1 MSAPENAPSAD
12 PADLQSGPGEASS
25 AATDAAPV
33 SAPDAVPLSAPLSAT
48 DAGPSYH
55 AGSAPGSTAASARTV
70 PRALGV
76 ALATVGLLAVT
87 ATSTAVTVA
96 VGKPDGRPAAVAAAA
111 PTVSASASAAPSAS
125 PSPTPTATPTPTPPP
140 PPAPK
145 PSSTLHGTVD
155 GSTHG
160 GDLRYFF
167 APIPDNGE
175 SFGSADGVKMSDDE
189 LSAEY
194 GGQKDIMSI
203 LNSYGYKEAAERT
216 YRTADG
222 KANVRIRL
230 MRFSSA
236 SHASDFVKNAT
247 YSEGDAFDVDGV
259 SGARGFM
266 FKPEQ
271 KAYTGEMIGIA
282 SKGDV
287 EFEIEIQVK
296 GDPDKAVLADVMRRQ
311 RDRLSSG
318 G

>member
-1 MSAPENAPSAD
+1 M
-12 PADLQSGPGEASS
+12 
-25 AATDAAPV
+25 
-33 SAPDAVPLSAPLSAT
+33 
-48 DAGPSYH
+48 
-55 AGSAPGSTAASARTV
+55 
-70 PRALGV
+70 GV
-76 ALATVGLLAVT
+76 VLATAGLLAVT

-96 VGKPDGRPAAVAAAA
+96 VGRPDARPAAVAAA
-111 PTVSASASAAPSAS
+111 PSAVGTGSAAAPSAS
-125 PSPTPTATPTPTPPP
+125 PSPTPTATPIPTPPP
-140 PPAPK
+140 APAPR

-155 GSTHG
+155 GAKHG

-167 APIPDNGE
+167 APIPDDGE
-175 SFGSADGVKMSDDE
+175 SFGSFDGTKMSDEE

-194 GGQKDIMSI
+194 GGQKGIMSI
-203 LNSYGYKEAAERT
+203 LDSYGYKEAAERT

-236 SHASDFVKNAT
+236 SHASDFVENAT
-247 YSEGDAFDVDGV
+247 YSEGDEFGVDGV

-287 EFEIEIQVK
+287 EYEIEIQVK
-296 GDPDKAVLADVMRRQ
+296 GDPDKAVLADVMKRQ